1 MLIFDFRA
9 IGNKLLENRKKIGL
23 TQNEVAE
30 KANLSDRTYADIERG
45 CVNMRIETF
54 LKICEVLCVTPDE
67 ILTNENRIS
76 EITMAEL
83 VQKLNQCTFSQQ
95 ETAIKLLNV
104 YLDSLR

>member
-9 IGNKLLENRKKIGL
+9 IGNKLLENRKKCGL

-45 CVNMRIETF
+45 CVNMRMETF

-67 ILTNENRIS
+67 ILTNENQ
-76 EITMAEL
+76 ITEATKAEL
-83 VQKLNQCTFSQQ
+83 ADKFNKCTFSQQ

-104 YLDSLR
+104 YLDSLG

>member
-9 IGNKLLENRKKIGL
+9 IGNKLLENRKRTGL

-45 CVNMRIETF
+45 CVNMRMETF

-67 ILTNENRIS
+67 ILTNESHIS
-76 EITMAEL
+76 EATKAEL
-83 VQKLNQCTFSQQ
+83 TDKFGKCTFSQQ

-104 YLDSLR
+104 YLDSLN

>member
-9 IGNKLLENRKKIGL
+9 IGNRLLEIRKKVGM

-45 CVNMRIETF
+45 YVNMRIETF
-54 LKICEVLCVTPDE
+54 LKICEALCVTPDD

-76 EITMAEL
+76 ESTKAEL
-83 VQKLNQCTFSQQ
+83 TEKFNKCTFTQQ
-95 ETAIKLLNV
+95 QTAIKLLNV
-104 YLDSLR
+104 YLDSLK

>member
-9 IGNKLLENRKKIGL
+9 IGNKLLENRKKVGL

-45 CVNMRIETF
+45 CVNMRMETF

-76 EITMAEL
+76 ESTKEEL
-83 VQKLNQCTFSQQ
+83 MDKFSKCTFAQQ

-104 YLDSLR
+104 YLDSLK